1 MSTPNPTP
9 GWATPN
15 SERPQA
21 PATPGN
27 QAAPGQATAGQA
39 GPGPAVT
46 HPYAY
51 AASHTPNAT
60 GGTAGTGTAGTA
72 APAAPTQPAPTAH
85 QHPAPTAHQHPAPTA
100 HQRPAYQA
108 ATGTQAPYQG
118 ATGVR
123 PPYQGGVRT
132 QTPYQG
138 AASTH
143 ATSHGNGSAGA
154 APPPSTFGPGS
165 GWQSPP
171 PAPATTVK
179 RPRTWLA
186 ITAAAVLAA
195 GLASGGTA
203 ALLQNTSSS
212 GTLTQADAPV
222 TVPVS
227 ADGSPD
233 WEAVAAQVRP
243 SVVAI
248 TFSSSAG
255 SGAGSGVIIDSSGLI
270 LTNNHVVA
278 DAQSLTVTL
287 SDGRIFEAR
296 IVGTDPT
303 TDLAVIELTDA
314 PDDLEAAT
322 LGSSDD
328 LAVGESVMAVGN
340 PLGLDSTVTT
350 GIISALD
357 RPVSATGGGQAQDAV
372 VTNAIQIDA
381 AVNPGNSGGPL
392 FDANGRV
399 IGITS
404 SIATLSES
412 SGSIGLGF
420 AIPVDLATNVADQLI
435 ADGTA
440 EHAYLGVSLTDDTA
454 TADGVTRTGAA
465 VAQVGDGTPAAE
477 AGLQE
482 GDVIVQID
490 DHAVSGAESLTG
502 WVRTYNSGDTVTL
515 TVIRGGDSIEV
526 ETTLASREAAS

>member
-1 MSTPNPTP
+1 MSTPNPAP
-9 GWATPN
+9 GWANPH
-15 SERPQA
+15 SDRPH
-21 PATPGN
+21 PAS
-27 QAAPGQATAGQA
+27 APGSRPA
-39 GPGPAVT
+39 PGPAAPQAGVN
-46 HPYAY
+46 HSYPYAAHSSTPGS
-51 AASHTPNAT
+51 AAGATTGIPGPQPYGASGPTP
-60 GGTAGTGTAGTA
+60 
-72 APAAPTQPAPTAH
+72 QPA
-85 QHPAPTAHQHPAPTA
+85 
-100 HQRPAYQA
+100 
-108 ATGTQAPYQG
+108 
-118 ATGVR
+118 
-123 PPYQGGVRT
+123 
-132 QTPYQG
+132 
-138 AASTH
+138 
-143 ATSHGNGSAGA
+143 
-154 APPPSTFGPGS
+154 TFGQGS
-165 GWQSPP
+165 GWQTPP
-171 PAPATTVK
+171 PAPARTAK

-186 ITAAAVLAA
+186 VTAAAVLAA

-203 ALLQNTSSS
+203 ALLQNGSGP

-255 SGAGSGVIIDSSGLI
+255 SGAGSGVIIDSAGLI

-287 SDGRIFEAR
+287 SDGRLYEAR

-303 TDLAVIELTDA
+303 TDLAVIELTD
-314 PDDLEAAT
+314 PPSDLEAAT
-322 LGSSDD
+322 LGTSDD

-357 RPVSATGGGQAQDAV
+357 RPVSASGGQAQDTV

-392 FDANGRV
+392 FDESGRV

-404 SIATLSES
+404 SIATLSQS

-435 ADGTA
+435 ENGSA

-454 TADGVTRTGAA
+454 TADGVTRAGAA
-465 VAQVGDGTPAAE
+465 VAQVGEGTPAAE
-477 AGLQE
+477 AGLRE

-490 DHAVSGAESLTG
+490 DHATGGAESLTG

-515 TVIRGGDSIEV
+515 TVIRGGESVEV
-526 ETTLASREAAS
+526 EVTLASREAAS

>member
-21 PATPGN
+21 PATPGG
-27 QAAPGQATAGQA
+27 QAAPGRATAGQA
-39 GPGPAVT
+39 GPGQAAT

-60 GGTAGTGTAGTA
+60 GGAAGTGTA
-72 APAAPTQPAPTAH
+72 APAVPTQPAPAV
-85 QHPAPTAHQHPAPTA
+85 P
-100 HQRPAYQA
+100 QRSSYQGA
-108 ATGTQAPYQG
+108 AGARAPYQG
-118 ATGVR
+118 AAGTR
-123 PPYQGGVRT
+123 A
-132 QTPYQG
+132 PYQG
-138 AASTH
+138 AAGARAPYQGAAAH
-143 ATSHGNGSAGA
+143 PLAQGNGSAGA
-154 APPPSTFGPGS
+154 TPPPSTFGPGG
-165 GWQSPP
+165 GWQGPP
-171 PAPATTVK
+171 PGPATTVK

-203 ALLQNTSSS
+203 ALLQNTSPS

-303 TDLAVIELTDA
+303 TDLAVIELTD
-314 PDDLEAAT
+314 PPEDLEAAT
-322 LGSSDD
+322 LGTSDD

-350 GIISALD
+350 GIVSALD

-440 EHAYLGVSLTDDTA
+440 EHAYLGVSLTDGTA
-454 TADGVTRTGAA
+454 TADGVTRTGAS
-465 VAQVGDGTPAAE
+465 VAQVGDGTPAAD